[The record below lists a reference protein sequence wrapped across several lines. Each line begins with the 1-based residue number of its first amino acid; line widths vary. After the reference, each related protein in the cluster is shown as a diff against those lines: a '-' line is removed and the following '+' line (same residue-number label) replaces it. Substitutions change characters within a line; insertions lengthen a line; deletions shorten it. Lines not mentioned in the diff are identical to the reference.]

1 MKKTLSLILSALLLL
16 GALAGCGAQV
26 EKDVDLN
33 AFYQEITEKYEL
45 GSMMALEGDFLESAY
60 PGLSQIPTV
69 QFIAQTAMISAVVCE
84 IVLLQCETPEDAAQA
99 AQILETRVSTQAEGG
114 AWYPASMAAW
124 EEAEVITH
132 GSYVALIAADQNQDA
147 LEADFNALFD

>member
-1 MKKTLSLILSALLLL
+1 MKKTLSLVLAALLLL
-16 GALAGCGAQV
+16 GALAGCGAQE
-26 EKDVDLN
+26 EKAVDLT
-33 AFYQEITEKYEL
+33 AFYEESLEKYEM
-45 GSMMALEGDFLESAY
+45 GSMMALEGDFLESSY

-69 QFIAQTAMISAVVCE
+69 QFIAQTAMISAVVNE

-99 AQILETRVSTQAEGG
+99 AQILETRVSTQVEGG
-114 AWYPASMAAW
+114 AWYPASIAAW
-124 EEAEVITH
+124 EKAEVITH